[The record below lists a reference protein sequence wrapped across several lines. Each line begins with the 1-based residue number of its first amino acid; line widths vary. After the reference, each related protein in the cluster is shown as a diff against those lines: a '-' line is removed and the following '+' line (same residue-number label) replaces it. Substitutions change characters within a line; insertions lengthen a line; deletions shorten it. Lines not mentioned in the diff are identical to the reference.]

1 MRRKTTEEFVNEA
14 NKIHNGKYD
23 YSKVNYIDSNTKV
36 CIICP
41 IHGEFWQTPIN
52 HLCGKGCRE
61 CGIENIKK
69 KQRLTVEEFVEKATK
84 KHKGKYDY
92 SKVEYVNNHTKV
104 CIICSEHGEFWQTPN
119 DHLTGYG
126 CPKCGGTCKLNT
138 EMFITKAKS
147 MHKEK
152 YDYSKVVYVD
162 AKTKVCISCPE
173 HGEFWQ
179 VPYSHLQG
187 SGCPKCQSSH
197 MENLIRNLLSENKIE
212 FDEQK
217 RFSWLGLQSLDFYL
231 PKQNIA
237 IECQGIQHFKSHSF
251 FTKRDTFKLIKMRD
265 EKKRN
270 LCKNNGIDIIY
281 FANYDFDFPYKVVKN
296 ENDLISLLKKY
307 ELK

>member
-1 MRRKTTEEFVNEA
+1 MRRKTTEEFVREA

-23 YSKVNYIDSNTKV
+23 YSKVNYIDSKTKV

-41 IHGEFWQTPIN
+41 KHGEFWQTPIN
-52 HLCGKGCRE
+52 HLGGKGCRE

-69 KQRLTVEEFVEKATK
+69 KQRLTVEEFTEKVAK

-104 CIICSEHGEFWQTPN
+104 CIICPEHGEFWQTPN

-138 EMFITKAKS
+138 EMFIAKAKS
-147 MHKEK
+147 IHKEK
-152 YDYSKVVYVD
+152 YDYSKVVYID
-162 AKTKVCISCPE
+162 AKTKVCIICPE

-187 SGCPKCQSSH
+187 CGCPKCQSSH
-197 MENLIRNLLSENKIE
+197 MENLIRNLLNENKIE

-217 RFSWLGLQSLDFYL
+217 RFPWLGLQSLDFYL

-237 IECQGIQHFKSHSF
+237 IECQGIQHFKDYNF
-251 FTKRDTFKLIKMRD
+251 FTKRDTLKIIKMRD
-265 EKKRN
+265 EKKRI
-270 LCKNNGIDIIY
+270 LCNNNGVDIVY
-281 FANYDFDFPYKVVKN
+281 FANYDYDFPYKVVKN
-296 ENDLISLLKKY
+296 ENDLISLLKKC